1 MTLDPAWG
9 RGSGLSPPE
18 PMPIGAGKSLR
29 DPGFVGSGLGGR
41 QITKNPLNMLGGM
54 GSNSNGVYT
63 NGSSSSFDQGVRS
76 PGYPGDRINGGGGS
90 AGGDRMRAVG
100 TGSGVGNIS
109 MGGLDRM
116 SGGGDRMMQSSGD
129 RIMSGG
135 DRMMPGANDR
145 IGSLASDRMG
155 PMAGDR
161 MGPMAGDRM
170 GSIAGDRMGPS
181 ASDRM
186 GSGIGG
192 MMNKMGG
199 GGGYGGMDAG
209 YGMQRQQR
217 SPPSSRYN
225 GFSVGDRSMANGNI
239 GGPDRSPLDRNPMTS
254 NMDRDMMPPFANQNM
269 RDMMGGGRDRDR
281 DMMMEQR
288 GGGFRDYGDH
298 PMRAGPDHR
307 PADQRLLRDYQLQQ
321 EMRERDM
328 HQFRV
333 NNSTGGGGGMHH
345 HRDIVRSNSEMGPE
359 RNLAMLDRGMMGM
372 RDDRSSR
379 DMMAPRDYMRS
390 NSEMMGM
397 RDNRMSGMGGGGG
410 GMGRDRMDMMGAGR
424 DRMDMMGGSRDR
436 MMDMSYPRPGNDNM
450 MGQRSMSMNNGSYGG
465 GHGMDNNGY
474 NRSMSFNGPPSPH
487 GNTDMKIG
495 TWNDSGAASNINNG
509 ANGANNP
516 SVSTFE
522 IGTFNIND
530 PGNASSRNSFNSM
543 GTFGGTGTSNGT
555 TQSNNGPFQPGMGI
569 RETGIIEKLLHSY
582 GFIQCCDRQARLFF
596 HFSQFE
602 GNIEHLKIG
611 DPVEFE
617 MTYDRRTGKP
627 IASVVSKIAPE
638 VVMSEERVIGT
649 VTTEVKISAEG
660 GNETQGRISYENR
673 GECFFLPFNTTD
685 VEGNVTLTSGDRVSF
700 QMATVQR
707 SGSLAAKTIRLENP
721 AAPVKYRG
729 VVNSLQEAFG
739 FIERADVVKEIYFNI
754 IDMQDNV
761 KEDNSGIQLGD
772 DVEFIIQTRSGKEVA
787 CNLVKLP
794 QGTVVFE
801 DIGTE
806 WFRGQVLKPLD
817 RSGKYQQTEPLPG
830 KVKYRAADRS
840 EAEIPF
846 GDKDQLGDFTLKH
859 GDWVK
864 FIVATDRRD
873 KLKRA
878 TKIELLDESFSVSD
892 ERREQG
898 VVQVLQQTEAC
909 GQIKCVDRSD
919 KMFFYFSECLDV
931 SRSLT
936 IGDEVEFTSANDP
949 KQLSR
954 NLATRIKHLT
964 SGTVKFDIIIA
975 HSILGVIAEEPTPH
989 PNLQRSPSHS
999 SIVSGGENGVKEGAG
1014 RIVYELNHLQL
1025 SIPVYAADCD
1035 QRSTPRLGDKV
1046 QFNIN
1051 QLKATKET
1059 NAVNVRVLERANIE
1073 LPSNNNSTESI
1084 PPPASPS
1091 TPPPQQQSPQQSPTL
1106 QMSPQQQQQQQPEL
1120 GDSPQPKEKKERVLG
1135 TAQRGFV
1142 AALKDGFGF
1151 IETLQHDKEIF
1162 FHFSHVEGKAE
1173 KLEVGLEVEYYVYSR
1188 EKGGKVSAEGV
1199 KLLPKNSIPKP
1210 MVKEEM
1216 LYGKVVRPLR
1226 SVNPDQADYCGLI
1239 VSKSEEGKVIGEYQF
1254 GIASL
1259 LNKKELLQEGDP
1271 VNFQVSVNEPFA
1283 YNIKSNKQK
1292 LRSTVEA
1299 VKGQFG
1305 FLSYEQEE
1313 GKKLFFHMSEVE
1325 GGEVLQVGDQV
1336 EFVVVT
1342 NSRTKKHS
1350 ACCVRKLG
1358 ASQRPE
1364 RLISKLKAL
1373 SQEESNRAGPKL
1385 VVTRQPRGPDGTKG
1399 FANRSVVEEP
1409 AMIDLMEQL
1418 TAQ

>member
-1 MTLDPAWG
+1 
-9 RGSGLSPPE
+9 
-18 PMPIGAGKSLR
+18 
-29 DPGFVGSGLGGR
+29 
-41 QITKNPLNMLGGM
+41 
-54 GSNSNGVYT
+54 
-63 NGSSSSFDQGVRS
+63 
-76 PGYPGDRINGGGGS
+76 
-90 AGGDRMRAVG
+90 
-100 TGSGVGNIS
+100 
-109 MGGLDRM
+109 
-116 SGGGDRMMQSSGD
+116 
-129 RIMSGG
+129 
-135 DRMMPGANDR
+135 
-145 IGSLASDRMG
+145 
-155 PMAGDR
+155 
-161 MGPMAGDRM
+161 
-170 GSIAGDRMGPS
+170 
-181 ASDRM
+181 
-186 GSGIGG
+186 
-192 MMNKMGG
+192 
-199 GGGYGGMDAG
+199 
-209 YGMQRQQR
+209 
-217 SPPSSRYN
+217 
-225 GFSVGDRSMANGNI
+225 
-239 GGPDRSPLDRNPMTS
+239 
-254 NMDRDMMPPFANQNM
+254 
-269 RDMMGGGRDRDR
+269 
-281 DMMMEQR
+281 
-288 GGGFRDYGDH
+288 
-298 PMRAGPDHR
+298 
-307 PADQRLLRDYQLQQ
+307 
-321 EMRERDM
+321 
-328 HQFRV
+328 
-333 NNSTGGGGGMHH
+333 
-345 HRDIVRSNSEMGPE
+345 
-359 RNLAMLDRGMMGM
+359 
-372 RDDRSSR
+372 
-379 DMMAPRDYMRS
+379 MRS

-627 IASVVSKIAPE
+627 IASAVSKIAPE

-649 VTTEVKISAEG
+649 VTTEVKVSPDG
-660 GNETQGRISYENR
+660 SETQGRISYENR

-685 VEGNVTLTSGDRVSF
+685 VEGNVTLASGDKVSF

-707 SGSLAAKTIRLENP
+707 SGNLAAKTIRLENP
-721 AAPVKYRG
+721 AAPVKYQG
-729 VVNSLQEAFG
+729 VVNSLEAKFG
-739 FIERADVVKEIYFNI
+739 YIERADVVKEIYFNVH
-754 IDMQDNV
+754 DEGLDGV
-761 KEDNSGIQLGD
+761 KEDNAHIKLGD
-772 DVEFIIQTRSGKEVA
+772 DVEFIIQTRNGKEVA
-787 CNLVKLP
+787 CQLSKLAP
-794 QGTVVFE
+794 GTVVFE
-801 DIGTE
+801 DVGTDV
-806 WFRGQVLKPLD
+806 FRGQVLKPLD
-817 RSGKYQQTEPLPG
+817 RTGKYMQTDPLPG
-830 KVKYRAADRS
+830 RVKYRAVDRS

-846 GDKDQLGDFTLKH
+846 GEKDQLGDFTLRH
-859 GDWVK
+859 GDWVQ

-878 TKIELLDESFSVSD
+878 TKIEILDESFKVSD

-898 VVQVLQQTEAC
+898 VVQTMKEGFGFL
-909 GQIKCVDRSD
+909 KCVDRSE
-919 KMFFYFSECLDV
+919 KMFFHFSECLDV
-931 SRSLT
+931 SRGQPT
-936 IGDEVEFTSANDP
+936 IGDEVEFTVAVDP
-949 KQLSR
+949 SQPGR
-954 NLATRIKHLT
+954 QLATRIKHLAL
-964 SGTVKFDIIIA
+964 GTVKFNIIIA
-975 HSILGVIAEEPTPH
+975 QTILGLVAEEPTLAP
-989 PNLQRSPSHS
+989 PTRAQQIAASASGRLAGLGSESPR
-999 SIVSGGENGVKEGAG
+999 KEGAG
-1014 RIVYELNHLQL
+1014 RVVYELNCLQL
-1025 SIPVYAADCD
+1025 SIPLYAEDCD
-1035 QRSTPRLGDKV
+1035 VRNLPRQGDQV

-1059 NAVNVRVLERANIE
+1059 NAVNVRIIERANKEVIDD
-1073 LPSNNNSTESI
+1073 TVAC
-1084 PPPASPS
+1084 ASPVNS
-1091 TPPPQQQSPQQSPTL
+1091 SAVAVVTTAGVGVAASVAIDVQSQTTTAIPAVVAAPSLTTVSMAETSPGPAEVSAAATATQTASAVVAESPPR
-1106 QMSPQQQQQQQPEL
+1106 
-1120 GDSPQPKEKKERVLG
+1120 EKKESNSSTRLG
-1135 TAQRGFV
+1135 SPQRGYV

-1173 KLEVGLEVEYYVYSR
+1173 KLEVGQEVEYSIYSR

-1199 KLLPKNSIPKP
+1199 KPLPKGSIPKTL
-1210 MVKEEM
+1210 VKEEM

-1239 VSKSEEGKVIGEYQF
+1239 VSKSEEGKVLGEYQF

-1271 VNFQVSVNEPFA
+1271 VNFQVSAHEPFA
-1283 YNIKSNKQK
+1283 INIKSNKQK
-1292 LRSTVEA
+1292 LRSHVEA

-1342 NSRTKKHS
+1342 NPRTRKHS
-1350 ACCVRKLG
+1350 ACCVRKLCV
-1358 ASQRPE
+1358 SQRPE
-1364 RLISKLKAL
+1364 RLISKLKTM
-1373 SQEESNRAGPKL
+1373 SIEEVARGGPRII
-1385 VVTRQPRGPDGTKG
+1385 VVRQPRGPDGTRG
-1399 FANRSVVEEP
+1399 FKARGKQDTEQEVV
-1409 AMIDLMEQL
+1409 MDLMEQL